1 MKLDTSLLDDVSN
14 GDDLFKKQLI
24 EMILAEVTEAIPE
37 MMQCVD
43 KQDFATIHIVSHKL
57 KTSLGYMRWT
67 PIEDLN
73 KYIEASSNTKKH
85 DPDLKIFIQNL
96 NNLLPEYIQAIEN
109 LATSL

>member
-1 MKLDTSLLDDVSN
+1 MKLDTTLLDDVSN
-14 GDDLFKKQLI
+14 GDILFKKQLI

-37 MMQCVD
+37 MMQYID
-43 KQDFATIHIVSHKL
+43 LQDVEKIHIVSHKL

-73 KYIEASSNTKKH
+73 KAIEASSNTKMH
-85 DPDLKIFIQNL
+85 NPDLKSYIQNL
-96 NNLLPEYIQAIEN
+96 NNLLPEYRQAIEN